1 MIVGNFHPGFMFK
14 LVTFPRLMLI
24 AVILVSGCASN
35 HDVDQVESRVSIHQD
50 EIGGLKSEIAVVEQK
65 RIELHD
71 QVIDLKLS
79 ESANASDVEN
89 VVDELNQLDERYVLL
104 NAQLN
109 KVSRNA
115 SKNDDAIQQ
124 LQLQEERRQEIIR
137 RHNDRWESI
146 NASTDSKLSALE
158 ESLDDQLIA
167 NENEGGLINEEIKK

>member
-1 MIVGNFHPGFMFK
+1 
-14 LVTFPRLMLI
+14 
-24 AVILVSGCASN
+24 
-35 HDVDQVESRVSIHQD
+35 
-50 EIGGLKSEIAVVEQK
+50 
-65 RIELHD
+65 
-71 QVIDLKLS
+71 
-79 ESANASDVEN
+79 
-89 VVDELNQLDERYVLL
+89 LDERYVLL

-146 NASTDSKLSALE
+146 NASTDRKLSALE

-167 NENEGGLINEEIKK
+167 NENEGGLISEEIKK